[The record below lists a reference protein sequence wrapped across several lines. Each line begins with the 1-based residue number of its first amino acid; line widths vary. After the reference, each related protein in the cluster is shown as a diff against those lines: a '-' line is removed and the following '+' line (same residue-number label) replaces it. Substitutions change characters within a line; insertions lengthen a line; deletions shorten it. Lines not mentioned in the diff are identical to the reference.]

1 MKAQGNS
8 KKRTAIAMLAL
19 TTLFFILVVIVQSRA
34 VCRYTVRQTREPV
47 LKQDLQEMRRAI
59 DEYTLKNERPPQS
72 LNDLVDGNFLR
83 AIPADPITLKAD
95 WVAKFDDVELA
106 AKRRVNGIL
115 TYGRIPAGA
124 TPTASRT
131 TAGSPISAIGVRS
144 LQCCPT

>member
-8 KKRTAIAMLAL
+8 KKRTAIGMLAL

-34 VCRYTVRQTREPV
+34 VCRYTVRQAREPV

-95 WVAKFDDVELA
+95 WVAKFDDVKLA
-106 AKRRVNGIL
+106 AKRRVNGIVD
-115 TYGRIPAGA
+115 
-124 TPTASRT
+124 
-131 TAGSPISAIGVRS
+131 VRS
-144 LQCCPT
+144 NSGGSNAHGEPYNSW